1 MKKIK
6 NIFGIMAVSMACVLT
21 ACDNWLDVQPAD
33 RVTEEQ
39 VFTSETGFW
48 GALNGIYTE
57 LLSSDLYG
65 GALGP
70 EMVEIFAQRYN
81 IQSVQKEYLQ
91 LFNYA
96 YAEKEAKKRLQ
107 SCWEAAYHL
116 ILNCN
121 SILENTDKHREVLDD
136 QAYNLIRGEVI
147 AMRAFLHFD
156 MLRLFG
162 PMDAPNSGEP
172 AIPYNERV
180 SVSATNL
187 LTAPEVLTKVAA
199 DLEQAARLLKEWD
212 PVIEKGPRMLTADE
226 DKEENRDP
234 NEPGNA
240 YRFRGLRM
248 NYYAVVALQ
257 ARVALYAGH
266 KTEAL
271 AYARQLIDDT
281 QRQKH
286 FPFVSFTDV
295 SSEQNMDRMFSSEV
309 LFSMF
314 NDKRDN
320 VFKTYFDSDNAS
332 SLYKLMPRKGAVE
345 ELFGQDEKTSDY
357 RYKWWKTSTVAG
369 ETDLLMNIKYKGI
382 TNTDLLHGKLMAL
395 VRLSEMYLIAA
406 ECETDETQ
414 AFAWLNAFRRQ
425 RGLAREL
432 SDDLEANL
440 QKEYDKEF
448 LGEGQ
453 LFFYYK
459 RKGVKTLPLG
469 TSGKNREMTAAAYVP
484 PLPESESN
492 YRK

>member
-1 MKKIK
+1 M
-6 NIFGIMAVSMACVLT
+6 VCVLT

-39 VFTSETGFW
+39 VFTSESGFW

-81 IQSVQKEYLQ
+81 IQSVQKEYVQLQ
-91 LFNYA
+91 TYA
-96 YAEKEAKKRLQ
+96 YAEKETKERLQ
-107 SCWEAAYHL
+107 KCWEAAYHL

-121 SILENTDKHREVLDD
+121 SILENTHKHREVLDD
-136 QAYNLIRGEVI
+136 RAYHLIRGEVL

-187 LTAPEVLTKVAA
+187 LTAPEVLTKVSA
-199 DLEQAARLLKEWD
+199 DLTQAAQLLKEWD
-212 PVIEKGPRMLTADE
+212 PVVEKGPRMEAVKETDE
-226 DKEENRDP
+226 DYAE
-234 NEPGNA
+234 GNV

-248 NYYAVVALQ
+248 NYYAVVGMQ
-257 ARVALYAGH
+257 ARVALYAG
-266 KTEAL
+266 KTTEAL
-271 AYARQLIDDT
+271 AYARQVIDDPK
-281 QRQKH
+281 RQEY
-286 FPFVSFTDV
+286 FPFVSFTEV
-295 SSEQNMDRMFSSEV
+295 TSGQNMDRMFSSEV

-314 NDKRDN
+314 NDKRDQ

-332 SLYKLMPRKGAVE
+332 ASQKLMPRKGAVE
-345 ELFGQDEKTSDY
+345 ELFGQDEKASDY
-357 RYKWWKTSTVAG
+357 RYKWWSTSTVAG

-382 TNTDLLHGKLMAL
+382 TDTDLLHGKLMAL

-406 ECETDETQ
+406 ECETDGTQ
-414 AFAWLNAFRRQ
+414 AFTWLNTFRRQ
-425 RGLAREL
+425 RGLALEL
-432 SDDLEANL
+432 KENLEGNL
-440 QKEYDKEF
+440 RKEYEKEF

-459 RKGVKTLPLG
+459 RKGLKTLLLG
-469 TSGKNREMTAAAYVP
+469 TTGKNREMDASTYVP
-484 PLPESESN
+484 PLPDSESK